1 VGCFLP
7 SAAAVKQSQERRS
20 KWNKQE
26 ERLTAI
32 FGHGASFV
40 RELASQLRRSGFFVG
55 DGNGVEQHGHVIETQ
70 ANQVYPQQ
78 NLPPG
83 EAPGQNKEAESDGEE
98 DANRVFSQ
106 DKLITKK
113 NNVDGG
119 ELSEIVHAQKASRCQ
134 HQVT

>member
-1 VGCFLP
+1 MALRLSASSPANC
-7 SAAAVKQSQERRS
+7 AAAVS
-20 KWNKQE
+20 
-26 ERLTAI
+26 
-32 FGHGASFV
+32 
-40 RELASQLRRSGFFVG
+40 VG

-106 DKLITKK
+106 DKLIAKK
-113 NNVDGG
+113 NNG
-119 ELSEIVHAQKASRCQ
+119 ELSEIVHARKSSRCQ
-134 HQVT
+134 PQVT